1 MPYAEN
7 TVGIGNWGSTWRG
20 LIEQTSQNWGA
31 NTSQVRVRGF
41 AHNGGT
47 GRSWNSTDLSIG
59 GSGNWSGRISF
70 DISGGSTQTWI
81 DQTFT
86 CGHDGNGYCNVTF
99 VISMGSTGTS
109 TFGNGGSVTLSMSL
123 DRIPKKPTPPGAPNF
138 SNALPTSL
146 TVSWNPSGDNR
157 GSSIDGYLLRYW
169 VGQVSSP
176 TGNYIDHSMQNDS
189 SRNVTGLTPGQWYT
203 FCVYAHNGAAE
214 ANGFSEPSTL
224 KQIQML
230 AGAWLK
236 ISGTWKLAV
245 PYINVAGVWKLAVPY
260 VKSGGTWKMTS

>member
-41 AHNGGT
+41 AYNGGT
-47 GRSWNSTDLSIG
+47 GTSWSTASLSIG
-59 GSGNWSGRISF
+59 GSGGWSGSTSF
-70 DISGGSTQTWI
+70 SIGGKSTQTWI

-86 CGHDGNGYCNVTF
+86 CTHDGNGYCNVSFTIGF
-99 VISMGSTGTS
+99 GSTGTS
-109 TFGNGGSVTLSMSL
+109 SIGGPASVTCSMSL
-123 DRIPKKPTPPGAPNF
+123 DRIPKKPTSPGAPSF
-138 SNALPTSL
+138 SNVLPTSL
-146 TVSWNPSGDNR
+146 TVSWNASGDNR
-157 GSSIDGYLLRYW
+157 GSSIDSYLLRYW
-169 VGQVSSP
+169 EGQVSSP
-176 TGNYIDHSMQNDS
+176 TGGYVDHSMQNDL
-189 SRNVTGLTPGQWYT
+189 SRNVTGLTPGKWYT

-230 AGAWLK
+230 AGAWIK
-236 ISGTWKLAV
+236 ISGTWKLAI
-245 PYINVAGVWKLAVPY
+245 PYVKVSGVWKMALPY
-260 VKSGGTWKMTS
+260 IKSGGTWKMTN